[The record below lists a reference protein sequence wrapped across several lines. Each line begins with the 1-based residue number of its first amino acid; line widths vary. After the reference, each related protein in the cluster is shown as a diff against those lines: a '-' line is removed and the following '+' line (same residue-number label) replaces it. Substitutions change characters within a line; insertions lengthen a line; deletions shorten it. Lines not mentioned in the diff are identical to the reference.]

1 MKPNLAKTTKLAKL
15 ARFSSSCSSEK
26 KIFLQSVFWVRNILP
41 RGFIGLLTKMAKKVF
56 DHPGHVLAVSQKG
69 EKVNNL
75 ELRIL
80 HHV

>member
-41 RGFIGLLTKMAKKVF
+41 RGFIGLLTKMATPDTF
-56 DHPGHVLAVSQKG
+56 LAVSQKG

-80 HHV
+80 HRV